1 MDVFRQE
8 HKCIVICGCESICEG
23 RDSLD
28 YYKRAG
34 IEAIYRKNDR
44 IIYNHHIHCNTIN
57 IGIVLQGSL
66 IWENEG
72 YIRTLSS
79 EEMFCVMPFCLHK
92 LISDGTCSLLMI
104 SVSLDDFM
112 KKRDSVLLHDIEDC
126 LLCYDISCS
135 ETILLN
141 ITKVLSGIDINSDYL
156 REIEKKKEYIKLL
169 DVTKTLDEMADLMNY
184 SKYHFLR
191 KFKSDIRITPHKLK
205 QIRMIRK
212 AQKMFSTGQVPDEV
226 IKCLNYYDQSHFIKQ
241 FKQVVGITPSE
252 YIVAVKSSNL

>member
-1 MDVFRQE
+1 MDTFQQE
-8 HKCIVICGCESICEG
+8 HKCIVICGCESIFER
-23 RDSLD
+23 RDSLN

-34 IEAIYRKNDR
+34 IEAIYRKKDK
-44 IIYNHHIHCNTIN
+44 ILYNYHIHCNTIN
-57 IGIVLQGSL
+57 IGIILQGNL

-72 YIRTLSS
+72 EVQTLSS
-79 EEMFCVMPFCLHK
+79 EEVFCVMPFCSHRLT
-92 LISDGTCSLLMI
+92 SDGACSLLMI
-104 SVSLDDFM
+104 SVPLDDFV
-112 KKRDSVLLHDIEDC
+112 KKRDSALLHDIKGC
-126 LLCYDISCS
+126 LLCNDILCS

-141 ITKVLSGIDINSDYL
+141 LTKELSGVCVDSGYL
-156 REIEKKKEYIKLL
+156 RAIEKKKNYIKLL

-252 YIVAVKSSNL
+252 YIAVVKRSN